1 MNFEAFKDAPW
12 FDSSFRVTIGG
23 LGNIGSWTSLL
34 LARMGYELYLYDY
47 DTVEYRNI
55 GSQFYNSLDVG
66 KRKDVA
72 MQAHIEN
79 LTGNRK
85 TNLFGKYDDTSLADN
100 IMISCFDNMVARKIM
115 FEKWLKFQLDKT
127 TRNSD
132 EVNIFIDGR
141 SLAEIGMV
149 YTVKSKSDAENY
161 RKELFDDSEVEEQ
174 QCSFKSTSHNGAI
187 MGGIITAVL
196 VNHISNKKGGKKLRN
211 VPFKTEWQLPLIFFT

>member
-1 MNFEAFKDAPW
+1 MTPISEIQPERILPNPKIQSRMNFEAFQDAPW

-72 MQAHIEN
+72 MQTHIQH

-85 TNLFGKYDDTSLADN
+85 N
-100 IMISCFDNMVARKIM
+100 
-115 FEKWLKFQLDKT
+115 KT
-127 TRNSD
+127 
-132 EVNIFIDGR
+132 
-141 SLAEIGMV
+141 AP
-149 YTVKSKSDAENY
+149 AAP
-161 RKELFDDSEVEEQ
+161 EE
-174 QCSFKSTSHNGAI
+174 
-187 MGGIITAVL
+187 
-196 VNHISNKKGGKKLRN
+196 
-211 VPFKTEWQLPLIFFT
+211 